1 MKDELKKLELAFQYD
16 VATDGREAVEKFKIL
31 LNQGYLFDFIFMDIF
46 LLEMDGVEATKII
59 REIENQYNCHSNIVA
74 VTLEGK
80 QQIQEGLFDEYCKLN
95 FKYFLVEKPIKNSE
109 KFFSY
114 ISTHFAMNRPGTKL
128 KKFR

>member
-1 MKDELKKLELAFQYD
+1 MKDELRKLELAFQYD

-59 REIENQYNCHSNIVA
+59 REIERQYNCHSNIVA

-80 QQIQEGLFDEYCKLN
+80 QQIQEGLFDEYCK
-95 FKYFLVEKPIKNSE
+95 Y
-109 KFFSY
+109 
-114 ISTHFAMNRPGTKL
+114 
-128 KKFR
+128 KKFLHNI